1 MEVIKDELIKHLRKQ
16 LSNHSE
22 ITVNQL
28 HLLMEEYFDKNRKNC
43 EEPTILD
50 SLKKNVVIQDVP
62 RGHYAV
68 REKDEENR
76 ELYVVIT
83 LDIVNSSREDY
94 KRFEKSL
101 LEKVELLNS
110 AIENT
115 FEIKSNYRISR
126 GDEIQAVLPFRDTIG
141 KIILLTMSLLQPYEI
156 RYGIS
161 IGYIEEPIL
170 EDSWKMNGPLFWTAR
185 DMLEQVKNEDRYS
198 GMIASGEKWK
208 DKIIHEILKLIHS
221 TIRRITR
228 KQWEAIALDL
238 SGMGFEE
245 AIERLSISKTSYY
258 ERLRASNMEDI
269 LSSFRGLYQLLSS
282 QEV

>member
-28 HLLMEEYFDKNRKNC
+28 QLLMEEYFDKNSDNSDK
-43 EEPTILD
+43 PAILHN
-50 SLKKNVVIQDVP
+50 LKRNGVIQDVSS
-62 RGHYAV
+62 GHFVV
-68 REKDEENR
+68 REKDEENK
-76 ELYVVIT
+76 ELHVVIT
-83 LDIVNSSREDY
+83 LDIVKSSREDY

-101 LEKVELLNS
+101 LEKVEQLNS
-110 AIENT
+110 TIENT

-126 GDEIQAVLPFRDTIG
+126 GDEIQAVLPFRNTIG
-141 KIILLTMSLLQPYEI
+141 KIILLTMSLLHPYEI

-161 IGYIEEPIL
+161 IGYIEDPIL

-185 DMLEQVKNEDRYS
+185 DLLEQVKNEDRYS

-208 DKIIHEILKLIHS
+208 DEIIHEMLKLIHS

-269 LSSFRGLYQLLSS
+269 LSSFQGLYQLLSS
-282 QEV
+282 

>member
-28 HLLMEEYFDKNRKNC
+28 QLLMEEYFDKNSDNSDK
-43 EEPTILD
+43 PAILHN
-50 SLKKNVVIQDVP
+50 LKRNGVIQDVS
-62 RGHYAV
+62 RGHYSV
-68 REKDEENR
+68 REMDEENR
-76 ELYVVIT
+76 ELHVVIT

-101 LEKVELLNS
+101 LEKVEQLNS
-110 AIENT
+110 TIENT

-126 GDEIQAVLPFRDTIG
+126 GDEIQAVLPFRNTIG
-141 KIILLTMSLLQPYEI
+141 KIILLTMSLLHPYEI

-161 IGYIEEPIL
+161 IGYIEDPIL

-185 DMLEQVKNEDRYS
+185 DLLEQVKNEDRYS

-208 DKIIHEILKLIHS
+208 DEIIHEMLKLIHS

-269 LSSFRGLYQLLSS
+269 LSSFQGLYQLLSS
-282 QEV
+282 